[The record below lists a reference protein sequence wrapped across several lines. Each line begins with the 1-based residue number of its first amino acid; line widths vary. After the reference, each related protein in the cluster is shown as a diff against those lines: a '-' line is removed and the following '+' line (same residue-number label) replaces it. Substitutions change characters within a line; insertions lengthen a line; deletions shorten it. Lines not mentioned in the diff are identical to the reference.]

1 MTFKENTAI
10 LIQLSKIWYSIGKG
24 PETQDETS
32 LGPVQN
38 LKKR

>member
-1 MTFKENTAI
+1 MVI
-10 LIQLSKIWYSIGKG
+10 LNHVTKIWYLTSFGKG